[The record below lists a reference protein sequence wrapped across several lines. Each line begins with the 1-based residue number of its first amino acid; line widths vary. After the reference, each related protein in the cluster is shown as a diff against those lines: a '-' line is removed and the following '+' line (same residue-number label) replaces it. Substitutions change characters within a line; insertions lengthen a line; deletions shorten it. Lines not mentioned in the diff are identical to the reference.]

1 MSNLEKPNAYN
12 PQSRDENPWLEGLK
26 TVGLSAILAVG
37 IRQFVAE
44 ARYIPSE
51 SMLPTLKVN
60 DRLIVDKVSYHLN
73 KPQRGDIV
81 VFNPTKAL
89 EDQNFH
95 DAFIKR
101 VIGLPGDRVAVR
113 GGKVIVND
121 QPLRE
126 NYIQERP
133 QYELETVTV
142 PNDSYMVLG
151 DNRNNS
157 YDSHYWGF
165 VPKEKIIG
173 RAVVRF
179 WPFDRLGGIEGDPQT
194 PELPEAPPKPTESPS
209 GPAPESKPE
218 ANPEAK
224 SDSKPEAKSD
234 KSPTAEVTPS
244 PEASAAPEAT
254 PATP

>member
-1 MSNLEKPNAYN
+1 MSNLDKPNGTYN
-12 PQSRDENPWLEGLK
+12 SQLRDENPWLEGLK
-26 TVGLSAILAVG
+26 TVGLSAVLAVG

-101 VIGLPGDRVAVR
+101 VIGLPGDRIAVR
-113 GGKVIVND
+113 GGKVFVND

-165 VPKEKIIG
+165 VPKDKIIG

-179 WPFDRLGGIEGDPQT
+179 WPFDRLGGIEGDPQA
-194 PELPEAPPKPTESPS
+194 PELPDSKPPATPAESPS
-209 GPAPESKPE
+209 GPSPETKESKPE
-218 ANPEAK
+218 A
-224 SDSKPEAKSD
+224 KPESKLE
-234 KSPTAEVTPS
+234 KSPTAEVSPS
-244 PEASAAPEAT
+244 PEASAAPVET
-254 PATP
+254 PTP

>member
-113 GGKVIVND
+113 GGKVIIND

-179 WPFDRLGGIEGDPQT
+179 WPFDRLGGIEGDPQA

-209 GPAPESKPE
+209 GPAPEPKPE
-218 ANPEAK
+218 ANPESK
-224 SDSKPEAKSD
+224 SDSKPETKSD

-244 PEASAAPEAT
+244 PEASASPVET
-254 PATP
+254 PTP

>member
-1 MSNLEKPNAYN
+1 MSNLDKPSTPYN
-12 PQSRDENPWLEGLK
+12 SQLRDENPWIEGLK

-89 EDQNFH
+89 EEQKFH

-101 VIGLPGDRVAVR
+101 VIGLPGDRIAVR
-113 GGKVIVND
+113 GGRVFVND
-121 QPLRE
+121 RPLRE

-179 WPFDRLGGIEGDPQT
+179 WPFDRLGGIEGDPNA
-194 PELPEAPPKPTESPS
+194 PELPDTKAPANPTESPS
-209 GPAPESKPE
+209 GPAPEPKE
-218 ANPEAK
+218 
-224 SDSKPEAKSD
+224 SKPEAKSESTQE
-234 KSPTAEVTPS
+234 KSPTSEASPS
-244 PEASAAPEAT
+244 PEATTTPEAQT
-254 PATP
+254 APSP